1 MSTIN
6 QFVEN
11 EADKYPQSHVLDFH
25 NKADGHERRIATYL
39 VENLRTATD
48 LEVCIP
54 TLDRCCI
61 SLTCIDL
68 RLPYSSRPSRNDDVW
83 ISRMAPAVGG

>member
-1 MSTIN
+1 MEAFPHMSTIDY
-6 QFVEN
+6 FVEN

-48 LEVCIP
+48 LEVCKLLP
-54 TLDRCCI
+54 SWLCLFSKLTSCRHTFTLHKSFKQRQ
-61 SLTCIDL
+61 
-68 RLPYSSRPSRNDDVW
+68 
-83 ISRMAPAVGG
+83 